1 MTRRRRLLR
10 IAARR
15 IGHLFAASLVIA
27 LAAGSLFM
35 TGVALEGL
43 VAGGGTSAT
52 TPLTSIRPGPSSS
65 SGPLLPV
72 ALASPS
78 AVPSASP
85 PPKPKPK
92 PKPFSMDLYRA
103 NDFVGE
109 KTVIWCL
116 AAAVQTSI
124 NIMSPGADRTWATQK
139 RLFDLTRSLAPAPDG
154 AAEPEGWAKALTKLG
169 FGGYKVSVHLSIRS
183 AITAAAK
190 AVRSTGRPAGLMVW
204 RGAHSWVMSG
214 FTATADPAL
223 TSQFTVTAVRIEDV
237 WYPRYSNI
245 WGRSRPA
252 DTLVPVGKLSED
264 FKPWRRPQARY
275 PAKDGRFV
283 IVIPTR

>member
-1 MTRRRRLLR
+1 MTRQRRSTPAR
-10 IAARR
+10 IARR
-15 IGHLFAASLVIA
+15 IGPILAASLVVA

-43 VAGGGTSAT
+43 VAGGGPGAT
-52 TPLTSIRPGPSSS
+52 TSLPSVVPAQPSSAS
-65 SGPLLPV
+65 LPPPS
-72 ALASPS
+72 AAIASP
-78 AVPSASP
+78 AAKPSPSP
-85 PPKPKPK
+85 APKPR
-92 PKPFSMDLYRA
+92 PFSMDLYRA

-109 KTVIWCL
+109 KTAIWCL

-124 NIMSPGADRTWATQK
+124 NIMSPGADVSRATQL
-139 RLFDLTRSLAPAPDG
+139 RLFNLTRSLAPAPDG

-169 FGGYKVSVHLSIRS
+169 FGGYTVSVHPSIRS
-183 AITAAAK
+183 AIAAAAK
-190 AVRSTGRPAGLMVW
+190 AVRATGRPAGLMVW

-214 FTATADPAL
+214 FTASADPAL
-223 TSQFTVTAVRIEDV
+223 TDQFTVTAVRIEDV

-245 WGRSRPA
+245 WGRSRPPDA
-252 DTLVPVGKLSED
+252 LVPVGKLSED

-275 PAKDGRFV
+275 PAKDGRYV

>member
-1 MTRRRRLLR
+1 MTRQRRSTPAR
-10 IAARR
+10 ILRR
-15 IGHLFAASLVIA
+15 IGPIFAASLVVA

-43 VAGGGTSAT
+43 VAGGGGSAT
-52 TPLTSIRPGPSSS
+52 TPLPSVAAAQPSSPS
-65 SGPLLPV
+65 LPPSPV
-72 ALASPS
+72 AVASPS
-78 AVPSASP
+78 AVPSPSP
-85 PPKPKPK
+85 APKPR
-92 PKPFSMDLYRA
+92 PFAMDLYRA

-124 NIMSPGADRTWATQK
+124 NIMSPGADVSRATQL
-139 RLFDLTRSLAPAPDG
+139 RLFNLTRSLAPAPDG
-154 AAEPEGWAKALTKLG
+154 AAEPEGWAKALTQLG
-169 FGGYKVSVHLSIRS
+169 FGGYKVSVHPSIRS

-190 AVRSTGRPAGLMVW
+190 AVRATGRPAGLMVW

-214 FTATADPAL
+214 FTASADPAV
-223 TSQFTVTAVRIEDV
+223 TDHFTVTAVRIEDV

-245 WGRSRPA
+245 WGRSRPPDA
-252 DTLVPVGKLSED
+252 LVPVGKLSED
-264 FKPWRRPQARY
+264 FKPWRRPQAPY

>member
-1 MTRRRRLLR
+1 MTRRRRLLTT
-10 IAARR
+10 AARR
-15 IGHLFAASLVIA
+15 IGHLFAASLVVS

-35 TGVALEGL
+35 TRVALEGL
-43 VAGGGTSAT
+43 VAGGSTSAT
-52 TPLTSIRPGPSSS
+52 TPLASVRPSPSSS
-65 SGPLLPV
+65 PGPLVPV
-72 ALASPS
+72 AVASRS
-78 AVPSASP
+78 AAPSASP
-85 PPKPKPK
+85 APPPK

-124 NIMSPGADRTWATQK
+124 NIMSPGADRSWATQQ

-169 FGGYKVSVHLSIRS
+169 FGGYKVSVHPSIRS

-214 FTATADPAL
+214 FTASADPAL
-223 TSQFTVTAVRIEDV
+223 TGQFTVTAVRIEDV

-245 WGRSRPA
+245 WGRSRPP
-252 DTLVPVGKLSED
+252 DSLVPVGKLSED
-264 FKPWRRPQARY
+264 FKPWRRPQQRY

>member
-1 MTRRRRLLR
+1 
-10 IAARR
+10 
-15 IGHLFAASLVIA
+15 
-27 LAAGSLFM
+27 
-35 TGVALEGL
+35 
-43 VAGGGTSAT
+43 
-52 TPLTSIRPGPSSS
+52 
-65 SGPLLPV
+65 
-72 ALASPS
+72 
-78 AVPSASP
+78 
-85 PPKPKPK
+85 
-92 PKPFSMDLYRA
+92 MDLYRA

-109 KTVIWCL
+109 KTAIWCL

-124 NIMSPGADRTWATQK
+124 NIMSPGTDVSRTTQL
-139 RLFDLTRSLAPAPDG
+139 RLFNLTRSLAPAPDG

-169 FGGYKVSVHLSIRS
+169 FGGYTVSVHPTIRS

-190 AVRSTGRPAGLMVW
+190 AVRATGRPAGLMVW

-223 TSQFTVTAVRIEDV
+223 FSQFTVTAVRIEDV

-245 WGRSRPA
+245 WGRSRPPDA
-252 DTLVPVGKLSED
+252 LVPVGKLSED

>member
-1 MTRRRRLLR
+1 MTRQRRSTPAR
-10 IAARR
+10 IARR
-15 IGHLFAASLVIA
+15 IGPILAASLVVA
-27 LAAGSLFM
+27 LAAASLFM

-43 VAGGGTSAT
+43 VAGGGPGAATSLPSVVPAQ
-52 TPLTSIRPGPSSS
+52 PSSAS
-65 SGPLLPV
+65 LPPPS
-72 ALASPS
+72 AAIASP
-78 AVPSASP
+78 AAKPSPSP
-85 PPKPKPK
+85 AAKPR
-92 PKPFSMDLYRA
+92 PFAMDLYRA

-109 KTVIWCL
+109 KTAIWCL

-124 NIMSPGADRTWATQK
+124 NIMSPGADVSPATQL
-139 RLFDLTRSLAPAPDG
+139 RLFNLTRSLAPAPDG

-169 FGGYKVSVHLSIRS
+169 FGGYTVTVHPSIRS
-183 AITAAAK
+183 AIAAAAK
-190 AVRSTGRPAGLMVW
+190 AVRATGRPAGLMVW

-214 FTATADPAL
+214 FTASADPAL
-223 TSQFTVTAVRIEDV
+223 TDGFTVTAVRIEDV

-245 WGRSRPA
+245 WGRSRPPDA
-252 DTLVPVGKLSED
+252 LVPVGKLSED

>member
-1 MTRRRRLLR
+1 MTRKRRILR
-10 IAARR
+10 AAARR
-15 IGHLFAASLVIA
+15 IGHLFAGSLVIA

-52 TPLTSIRPGPSSS
+52 TPLPSVGSTQPSSPS
-65 SGPLLPV
+65 LPPSP
-72 ALASPS
+72 AAIASPS
-78 AVPSASP
+78 AKPSPSP
-85 PPKPKPK
+85 AAK
-92 PKPFSMDLYRA
+92 PKPFAMDLYRA

-109 KTVIWCL
+109 KTAIWCL

-124 NIMSPGADRTWATQK
+124 NIMSPGADASRATQL
-139 RLFDLTRSLAPAPDG
+139 RLFNLTRSLAPAPDG

-169 FGGYKVSVHLSIRS
+169 FGGYKVSVHPSIRS

-190 AVRSTGRPAGLMVW
+190 AVRATGRPAGLMVW

-223 TSQFTVTAVRIEDV
+223 TDQFTVTAVRIEDV

-245 WGRSRPA
+245 WGRSRPPDA
-252 DTLVPVGKLSED
+252 LVPVGKLSED
-264 FKPWRRPQARY
+264 FKPWKRPQARY

>member
-1 MTRRRRLLR
+1 MIRQRRSAPAR
-10 IAARR
+10 ILRR
-15 IGHLFAASLVIA
+15 IGPIFAASLVVA

-43 VAGGGTSAT
+43 VAGGGGSAT
-52 TPLTSIRPGPSSS
+52 TPLPSLGPAQPSSS
-65 SGPLLPV
+65 RPPSP
-72 ALASPS
+72 AAIASPS
-78 AVPSASP
+78 AKPSPSP
-85 PPKPKPK
+85 AAKPR
-92 PKPFSMDLYRA
+92 PFAMDLYRA

-109 KTVIWCL
+109 KTAIWCL

-124 NIMSPGADRTWATQK
+124 NIMSPDADVSRATQL
-139 RLFDLTRSLAPAPDG
+139 RLFNLTRSLAPAPDG

-169 FGGYKVSVHLSIRS
+169 FGGYKVSVHPSIRS

-190 AVRSTGRPAGLMVW
+190 AVRTTGRPAGLMVW

-214 FTATADPAL
+214 FTASADPAL
-223 TSQFTVTAVRIEDV
+223 TDQFTVTAVRIEDV

-245 WGRSRPA
+245 WGRSRPPDA
-252 DTLVPVGKLSED
+252 LVPVGKLSED
-264 FKPWRRPQARY
+264 FKPWKRPQARY

>member
-1 MTRRRRLLR
+1 MTRKRRLLST
-10 IAARR
+10 AARR
-15 IGHLFAASLVIA
+15 VGHLLAASMVVA
-27 LAAGSLFM
+27 LAAASLFM

-43 VAGGGTSAT
+43 VASGGTSAM
-52 TPLTSIRPGPSSS
+52 TPLPSVGAVQTS
-65 SGPLLPV
+65 
-72 ALASPS
+72 SPS
-78 AVPSASP
+78 APPLVASASVAP
-85 PPKPKPK
+85 SPTPKPAPKPKA
-92 PKPFSMDLYRA
+92 FSMDLYRA

-109 KTVIWCL
+109 KTAIWCL

-124 NIMSPGADRTWATQK
+124 NVMSPGADVSRATQL
-139 RLFDLTRSLAPAPDG
+139 RLFNLTRSLAPAPDG

-169 FGGYKVSVHLSIRS
+169 FGGYKVSVHPSIRS

-190 AVRSTGRPAGLMVW
+190 AVRGTGRPAGLMVR

-223 TSQFTVTAVRIEDV
+223 FSQFTVTAVRIEDV

-245 WGRSRPA
+245 WGRSRPPDA
-252 DTLVPVGKLSED
+252 LVPLGKRSED
-264 FKPWRRPQARY
+264 FNPWKRPQARY
-275 PAKDGRFV
+275 PTKDGRFV